1 MPLLWTQKQ
10 DTGPAARLGAAMAY
24 DGARGR
30 TLLFGG
36 SALTGGV
43 FGDTWEW
50 DGDEWTQV
58 EDTGPDARFGHDV
71 AFDAARG
78 RVVLYGGKAGDG
90 SLRGDTWEWDGS
102 AWTQLEDTG
111 PDARTDL
118 RLAYDAAAA
127 KTVLFGGSAAADTLR
142 GDTWLW
148 DGAKWTQAQ
157 DTGPTARHAHAQAY
171 DAARNEVVLFGG
183 ETGAGVVGDTWA
195 WDGGTWTQ
203 EAHFGP
209 PPAAFAGLAFDGTV
223 SLLYG
228 GVASPTDPKS
238 TVFTGTWQWDGEHWT
253 QRQDIGPGRRS
264 AIAMAF
270 DSGRSCAV
278 VFGGVSVPES
288 DPKAADHLLG
298 DTWEEQ
304 GVPPVQLS
312 SLTVGPDTVAAG
324 GSTTIGASLSQR
336 APAGGTVVVVTASGA
351 AGVPNVDVPAGATS
365 GSAAYTVPADTA
377 TGDVTLTGRLAG
389 SKATATLHVTPS
401 APTMASF
408 TINPSSMTS
417 NQPVNLEFDAT
428 LTAPAPQ
435 GGVNVDVSIQ
445 GQSVGTIP
453 IAAGST
459 AGSLTLPL
467 SPNTVPPG
475 QYPFDAKL
483 GGQTL
488 TQLLTVN

>member
-1 MPLLWTQKQ
+1 MSPLLWTQKQ

-24 DGARGR
+24 DAARGR
-30 TLLFGG
+30 TVLFGG
-36 SALTGGV
+36 SALAGGA

-58 EDTGPDARFGHDV
+58 GDTGPDARFGHDV
-71 AFDAARG
+71 AFDAGRG
-78 RVVLYGGKAGDG
+78 RVVLYGGRAGDG

-118 RLAYDAAAA
+118 RLAYAVSAA
-127 KTVLFGGSAAADTLR
+127 KTVLFGGRAAADALR

-157 DTGPTARHAHAQAY
+157 DAGPAARHAHAQAY
-171 DAARNEVVLFGG
+171 DAARDEVVLFGG

-195 WDGGTWTQ
+195 WDGTVWTQ

-238 TVFTGTWQWDGEHWT
+238 KVFAGTWQWDGEHWT
-253 QRQDIGPGRRS
+253 QRQDLGPGERS

-270 DSGRSCAV
+270 DSGRSCAI
-278 VFGGVSVPES
+278 VFGGVSVSEA
-288 DPKAADHLLG
+288 DTKAADHLLG

-304 GVPPVQLS
+304 GVPPVQLA
-312 SLTVGPDTVAAG
+312 SLTVNPDTVAAG
-324 GSTTIGASLSQR
+324 GSTTVGVSLSQR
-336 APAGGTVVVVTASGA
+336 ASAGGAVVVVTASGA

-377 TGDVTLTGRLAG
+377 TGDVTLSGQLAG
-389 SKATATLHVTPS
+389 SRATATLHVTAS
-401 APTMASF
+401 AATMASF
-408 TINPSSMTS
+408 DINPPSITS
-417 NQPVNLEFDAT
+417 GQSVNLQFDVT
-428 LTAPAPQ
+428 LTAPAQQ
-435 GGVNVDVSIQ
+435 GGVSVDVSYQ
-445 GQSVGTIP
+445 GSSVGTVA
-453 IAAGST
+453 IAAGSPT
-459 AGSLTLPL
+459 GSLVLPV
-467 SPNTVPPG
+467 SGVPVG

-488 TQLLTVN
+488 TQVLTVT

>member
-1 MPLLWTQKQ
+1 VSPLLWTQKQ

-24 DGARGR
+24 DAARGR

-50 DGDEWTQV
+50 DGGEWTQV
-58 EDTGPDARFGHDV
+58 DDTGPDGRSGHDV
-71 AFDAARG
+71 AFDGGRG

-90 SLRGDTWEWDGS
+90 GLRGDTWEWDGS

-111 PDARTDL
+111 PDARCDL
-118 RLAYDAAAA
+118 RLAYDVTAA
-127 KTVLFGGSAAADTLR
+127 KTVLFGGQAAASALR

-157 DTGPTARHAHAQAY
+157 DAGPAARHAHAQAY

-195 WDGGTWTQ
+195 WDGTTWTQ

-228 GVASPTDPKS
+228 GVAAPTDSSSK
-238 TVFTGTWQWDGEHWT
+238 VFTGTWQWDGEHWT
-253 QRQDIGPGRRS
+253 QRQDIGPGPRS

-270 DSGRSCAV
+270 DSARSCAI
-278 VFGGVSVPES
+278 VFGGVSVSEA

-304 GVPPVQLS
+304 GVPPVQVA
-312 SLTVGPDTVAAG
+312 SLTVSPDTVAPG
-324 GSTTIGASLSQR
+324 DSTTVGATLSQR
-336 APAGGTVVVVTASGA
+336 APAGGAVVAVTGA
-351 AGVPNVDVPAGATS
+351 AGVPNVDVPAGATT
-365 GSAAYTVPADTA
+365 GTGPYTVQAATA
-377 TGDVTLTGRLAG
+377 TGDVTLTGQLAG
-389 SKATATLHVTPS
+389 STATATLHVTPS
-401 APTMASF
+401 APAMAAFGISP
-408 TINPSSMTS
+408 PSISS
-417 NQPVNLEFDAT
+417 NQSVTLEFDVT
-428 LTAPAPQ
+428 LTAAAPQ
-435 GGVNVDVSIQ
+435 NGVSVAVSYQ
-445 GQSVGTIP
+445 GSSVGTIT
-453 IAAGST
+453 IAGGATAGST
-459 AGSLTLPL
+459 QLPV
-467 SPNTVPPG
+467 SGVPPG
-475 QYPFDAKL
+475 QYQFDAKL

-488 TQLLTVN
+488 TATLTVN

>member
-1 MPLLWTQKQ
+1 VPPLLWTQKQ

-24 DGARGR
+24 DVARGR
-30 TLLFGG
+30 TVLFGG
-36 SALTGGV
+36 GAVTAV

-71 AFDAARG
+71 AFDTGRG

-90 SLRGDTWEWDGS
+90 SLRGDTWEWDGT
-102 AWTQLEDTG
+102 AWTQIEDTG

-118 RLAYDAAAA
+118 RLAYDASAA
-127 KTVLFGGSAAADTLR
+127 KTVLLGGRAAADALR

-157 DTGPTARHAHAQAY
+157 DTGPAARHAHAQAY
-171 DAARNEVVLFGG
+171 DAARDEVVLFGG

-195 WDGGTWTQ
+195 WNGATWTQ

-209 PPAAFAGLAFDGTV
+209 PPAAYAGLVFDGTV

-228 GVASPTDPKS
+228 GVAAPTDPSSK
-238 TVFTGTWQWDGEHWT
+238 VFTGTWQWDGGHWT
-253 QRQDIGPGRRS
+253 QRQDIGPGQRS

-270 DSGRSCAV
+270 DSGRSCAI
-278 VFGGVSVPES
+278 VFGGVSVSEA
-288 DPKAADHLLG
+288 DPKAGDHLLG

-304 GVPPVQLS
+304 GVPPVQLT
-312 SLTVGPDTVAAG
+312 SLTVSPDTVPAG
-324 GSTTIGASLSQR
+324 GATTVGASLSQR
-336 APAGGTVVVVTASGA
+336 APAGGATVVVSGA

-377 TGDVTLTGRLAG
+377 TGDVTLTGQLAG
-389 SKATATLHVTPS
+389 STATATLHVAPN
-401 APTMASF
+401 APTMAAF
-408 TINPSSMTS
+408 TINPSSMSS
-417 NQPVNLEFDAT
+417 NQQVTLEFDVT

-435 GGVNVDVSIQ
+435 GGVNVDVSYQ
-445 GQSVGTIP
+445 GQSVGTIA

-459 AGSLTLPL
+459 AGSITLPL
-467 SPNTVPPG
+467 APNTVPPG
-475 QYPFDAKL
+475 PYQFDAKL

-488 TQLLTVN
+488 SQTLIVN